1 MERSCRLLFLFPPVH
16 LLTIFVASLTL
27 TDAFSVDSKPA
38 CPLRQFRCTNGRC
51 IPMTWVCD
59 GTDDCTDNS
68 DENPVVCK
76 GTLQCG
82 ENDFKCASGRC
93 IPGVWHCDG
102 EKDCDDDS
110 DEDPNI
116 CRAQICNKKF
126 QCGSGECIPNS
137 WLCDHQNDCQDG
149 SDEKNCNRTK
159 NCTAE
164 QFTCRSGY
172 GECIAL
178 TWMCDDNPDCS
189 DGSDEAECNDT
200 CRSDE
205 FTCANKHCIQE
216 HWVCDHDDDCGDGSD
231 EKNCTPTTCNPVT
244 DFACTENYCITAQW
258 RCDGDYDCPD
268 HSDEIDCKGVISG
281 QRPNHCDTKEF
292 NCDDGVTCIHQS
304 WVCDGDKDCPNGADE
319 SPQRCHNITCRPDQ
333 FQCEDRRTC
342 IPGHLYCNDKAECSD
357 GSDEKNCT
365 MRAAVCNPLTQF
377 ECSEASCIPLES
389 VCDKKMDCL
398 NWEDERVD
406 LCNVDECAKD
416 NGGCSQLCIN
426 LPIGYR
432 CDCKPGY
439 KLIDNRT
446 CDDIDECLEPGSCS
460 QFCRNEKGTFKC
472 NCAPGYLKDPKNLT
486 RCKAAEGHASLL
498 FARRHDI
505 RKVALDRQEMTAI
518 VNNTKMATAL
528 DFVFRTGMIFWSDIT
543 ERKIYKAPIDEGND
557 RTVVIEDDLT
567 TSDGLAVDWIYSHI
581 YWTDSGKD
589 TIELANFEGNM
600 RKTLIK
606 DHIQEPRAIALN
618 PLDGWMFWT
627 DWSDEAR
634 IERAGMDGS
643 HRSVIVGHDIKWPNG
658 LTLDLIGK
666 RLYWVDA
673 KLNFIASCN
682 YDGSGRRTVLYSTE
696 MLRHPFSITTF
707 EDYVY
712 WTDWD
717 KETIF
722 KANKFTGKDVELV
735 TSVRSPQQPMVVH
748 VYHPYRQPDGM
759 NQCQAVNGHC
769 SHLCLPAPKINSRSP
784 LLSCACPDGLRL
796 LPDGL
801 MCVENVTTTVEP
813 TTQQSA
819 KLFHKLEPQNI
830 TTTIHPITSVD
841 TGKKDSTSEST
852 DPGLV
857 AGIVIGVVS
866 LGLLLLALVAVLCYR
881 HYLHRN
887 VTSMNFDNP
896 VYRKTTED
904 QFSLEKNRFPHPAAT
919 VGEEAQEPL
928 TSPGTNDYV

>member
-1 MERSCRLLFLFPPVH
+1 MGRESRGVLLLVA
-16 LLTIFVASLTL
+16 LTVLAAA
-27 TDAFSVDSKPA
+27 DAFSTDSKLA
-38 CPLRQFRCTNGRC
+38 CPLRQFRCANGRC
-51 IPMTWVCD
+51 IPISWVCD
-59 GTDDCTDNS
+59 KSDDCTDNS
-68 DENPVVCK
+68 DESPEECK
-76 GTLQCG
+76 NTQECKDT
-82 ENDFKCASGRC
+82 EFKCSNGRC
-93 IPGVWHCDG
+93 IPNIWHCDG
-102 EKDCDDDS
+102 DRDCPDGI
-110 DEDPNI
+110 DEDPAV
-116 CRAQICNKKF
+116 CRLIPCNEREF
-126 QCGSGECIPNS
+126 ECSPGECIPKT
-137 WLCDHQNDCQDG
+137 WLCDHQTDCSNDL
-149 SDEKNCNRTK
+149 DEKDCHRTK
-159 NCTAE
+159 TCTPE
-164 QFTCRSGY
+164 QFTCHSGN
-172 GECIAL
+172 GECVAL
-178 TWMCDDNPDCS
+178 TWMCDDNADCS

-205 FTCANKHCIQE
+205 FTCANKHCIQQL
-216 HWVCDHDDDCGDGSD
+216 WVCDNDNDCGDNSD
-231 EKNCTPTTCNPVT
+231 EKGCGAITCHPGT
-244 DFACTENYCITAQW
+244 DFACSENYCITSRW

-268 HSDEIDCKGVISG
+268 RSDEIGCKEIQNGKKNS
-281 QRPNHCDTKEF
+281 HCDKEF
-292 NCDDGVTCIHQS
+292 DCDDGVTCIHQT
-304 WVCDGDKDCPNGADE
+304 WVCDGEKDCPNGADE
-319 SPQRCHNITCRPDQ
+319 SPQRCHNVTCRPDQ
-333 FQCEDRRTC
+333 FQCEDRRSC
-342 IPGHLYCNDKAECSD
+342 ISGHLYCNGKTECAD

-365 MRAAVCNPLTQF
+365 SKIVNCDPHIQF
-377 ECSEASCIPLES
+377 ECSEGSCIPLEN
-389 VCDKKMDCL
+389 VCNKNPDCIG
-398 NWEDERVD
+398 WEDESAE
-406 LCNVDECAKD
+406 LCNVNECAKN
-416 NGGCSQLCIN
+416 NGGCSQICVD

-432 CDCKPGY
+432 CDCRAGY
-439 KLIDNRT
+439 RLIDNRT
-446 CDDIDECLEPGSCS
+446 CDDVDECLEPGSCS
-460 QFCRNEKGTFKC
+460 QFCQNEKGGFKC
-472 NCAPGYLKDPKNLT
+472 SCATGYLKDPRNLT

-528 DFVFRTGMIFWSDIT
+528 DFVFRTGMIFWSDIS
-543 ERKIYKAPIDEGND
+543 EKKIYKAPIDEGNE
-557 RTVVIEDDLT
+557 RTVVIENDFT

-600 RKTLIK
+600 RKTLIR
-606 DHIQEPRAIALN
+606 DRIQEPRAIALN
-618 PLDGWMFWT
+618 PLEGWMFWT

-634 IERAGMDGS
+634 IERAGMDGT
-643 HRSVIVGHDIKWPNG
+643 HRSVIVGNDVKWPNG
-658 LTLDLIGK
+658 LALDLIGK
-666 RLYWVDA
+666 RVYWVDA
-673 KLNFIASCN
+673 KLNIIGSCN
-682 YDGSGRRTVLYSTE
+682 YDGTGRRTVLYSPDS
-696 MLRHPFSITTF
+696 LRHPFSITTF

-722 KANKFTGKDVELV
+722 KANKFTGKEVEAV
-735 TSVRSPQQPMVVH
+735 TSIRTLQHPMVVH

-801 MCVENVTTTVEP
+801 MCVENVTTTIAP
-813 TTQQSA
+813 STQAPMKPFQR
-819 KLFHKLEPQNI
+819 LMPLNV
-830 TTTIHPITSVD
+830 TTTANPLSSAEGD
-841 TGKKDSTSEST
+841 GKGNSTTETT

-866 LGLLLLALVAVLCYR
+866 VGLLLLALVAVLCYR

-904 QFSLEKNRFPHPAAT
+904 QFSLEKNRFPLPAAT

>member
-59 GTDDCTDNS
+59 KTDDCTDNS
-68 DENPVVCK
+68 DEIPVLCK
-76 GTLQCG
+76 GTQQCG
-82 ENDFKCASGRC
+82 ENDFKCVSGRC
-93 IPGVWHCDG
+93 IPGIWHCDG

-116 CRAQICNKKF
+116 CKPRTCNNEEF
-126 QCGSGECIPNS
+126 QCSSGECIPNN
-137 WLCDHQNDCQDG
+137 WVCDHQNDCQD
-149 SDEKNCNRTK
+149 SLDEKHCNRTN

-164 QFTCRSGY
+164 QFTCRSGN
-172 GECIAL
+172 GECVAL

-205 FTCANKHCIQE
+205 FTCANKHCIQQ

-231 EKNCTPTTCNPVT
+231 EKNCSPTTCSPT
-244 DFACTENYCITAQW
+244 TEFACSENYCITAQW

-268 HSDEIDCKGVISG
+268 HSDEIGCKGITSG
-281 QRPNHCDTKEF
+281 QRPNHCDKKEF
-292 NCDDGVTCIHQS
+292 NCDDGVTCIHQT

-365 MRAAVCNPLTQF
+365 MKAAVCNPLTQF
-377 ECSEASCIPLES
+377 ECSEASCIPIES

-398 NWEDERVD
+398 NWEDERAD
-406 LCNVDECAKD
+406 LCNVDECAKN
-416 NGGCSQLCIN
+416 NGGCSQLCID

-432 CDCKPGY
+432 CDCKAGY

-606 DHIQEPRAIALN
+606 DRIQEPRAIALN

-643 HRSVIVGHDIKWPNG
+643 HRSVIIGHDIKWPNG

-796 LPDGL
+796 LSDGL
-801 MCVENVTTTVEP
+801 MCVEND
-813 TTQQSA
+813 
-819 KLFHKLEPQNI
+819 
-830 TTTIHPITSVD
+830 PITSMD
-841 TGKKDSTSEST
+841 NGKNDSASEST

>member
-1 MERSCRLLFLFPPVH
+1 MGRESRGVLLL
-16 LLTIFVASLTL
+16 VALAVL
-27 TDAFSVDSKPA
+27 AAADAFSTDNTQECKDTEFKCS
-38 CPLRQFRCTNGRC
+38 NGRC
-51 IPMTWVCD
+51 IP
-59 GTDDCTDNS
+59 N
-68 DENPVVCK
+68 
-76 GTLQCG
+76 
-82 ENDFKCASGRC
+82 
-93 IPGVWHCDG
+93 IWHCDG
-102 EKDCDDDS
+102 DRDCPDGT
-110 DEDPNI
+110 DEDPAV
-116 CRAQICNKKF
+116 CRSTPCSEREF
-126 QCGSGECIPNS
+126 ECSPGECIPKT
-137 WLCDHQNDCQDG
+137 WLCDHQTDCSNDL
-149 SDEKNCNRTK
+149 DEKNCH
-159 NCTAE
+159 
-164 QFTCRSGY
+164 
-172 GECIAL
+172 
-178 TWMCDDNPDCS
+178 
-189 DGSDEAECNDT
+189 NDT

-205 FTCANKHCIQE
+205 FTCANKHCIQQL
-216 HWVCDHDDDCGDGSD
+216 WVCDNDNDCGDNSD
-231 EKNCTPTTCNPVT
+231 EKGCGPVTCHPGT
-244 DFACTENYCITAQW
+244 DFACSENYCITSRW

-268 HSDEIDCKGVISG
+268 RSDEIGCKDIHGKKTS
-281 QRPNHCDTKEF
+281 HCDKEF
-292 NCDDGVTCIHQS
+292 DCDDGVTCIHQT
-304 WVCDGDKDCPNGADE
+304 WVCDGEKDCPNGADE
-319 SPQRCHNITCRPDQ
+319 SPQRCHNVTCRPDQ
-333 FQCEDRRTC
+333 FQCEDRRSC
-342 IPGHLYCNDKAECSD
+342 ISGHLYCNGKAECAD

-365 MRAAVCNPLTQF
+365 SKIISCDPRIQF
-377 ECSEASCIPLES
+377 ECSEGSCIPLEN
-389 VCDKKMDCL
+389 VCNKNPDCIG
-398 NWEDERVD
+398 WEDESAE
-406 LCNVDECAKD
+406 LCGVNECAKN
-416 NGGCSQLCIN
+416 NGGCSQICVD

-432 CDCKPGY
+432 CDCRAGY
-439 KLIDNRT
+439 RLIDNRT

-460 QFCRNEKGTFKC
+460 QFCQNEKGSFKC
-472 NCAPGYLKDPKNLT
+472 SCATGYLKDPRNLT

-528 DFVFRTGMIFWSDIT
+528 DFVFRTGMIFWSDIS
-543 ERKIYKAPIDEGND
+543 EKKIYKAPIDEGNE
-557 RTVVIEDDLT
+557 RTVVIENDFT

-600 RKTLIK
+600 RKTLIR
-606 DHIQEPRAIALN
+606 DRIQEPRAIALN
-618 PLDGWMFWT
+618 PLEGWMFWT

-634 IERAGMDGS
+634 IERAGMDGT
-643 HRSVIVGHDIKWPNG
+643 HRSVIVGNDVKWPNG

-666 RLYWVDA
+666 RVYWVDA
-673 KLNFIASCN
+673 KLNIIGSCN
-682 YDGSGRRTVLYSTE
+682 YDGTGRRTVLYSPDS
-696 MLRHPFSITTF
+696 LRHPFSITTF

-722 KANKFTGKDVELV
+722 KANKFTGKEVEPV
-735 TSVRSPQQPMVVH
+735 TSIRTLQHPMVVH

-801 MCVENVTTTVEP
+801 MCVENVTTTIAP
-813 TTQQSA
+813 STQAPMMPFQRL
-819 KLFHKLEPQNI
+819 KPLNI
-830 TTTIHPITSVD
+830 TTTANPLSSAD
-841 TGKKDSTSEST
+841 ADGKRNLATEST

-857 AGIVIGVVS
+857 AGIVIGVVT

-904 QFSLEKNRFPHPAAT
+904 QFSLEKNRFPLPAAT

>member
-1 MERSCRLLFLFPPVH
+1 MQLGRNSPRFSDMSWFWCTCILLQLACM
-16 LLTIFVASLTL
+16 TTFVTGA
-27 TDAFSVDSKPA
+27 VDHPHMNISDTQECKESE
-38 CPLRQFRCTNGRC
+38 FKCTNGRC
-51 IPMTWVCD
+51 IP
-59 GTDDCTDNS
+59 N
-68 DENPVVCK
+68 
-76 GTLQCG
+76 
-82 ENDFKCASGRC
+82 
-93 IPGVWHCDG
+93 IWHCDG
-102 EKDCDDDS
+102 DRDCPDGV
-110 DEDPNI
+110 DEDPAV
-116 CRAQICNKKF
+116 CRTVPCSETEF
-126 QCGSGECIPNS
+126 QCSPGECIPKT
-137 WLCDHQNDCQDG
+137 WLCDRQVDCTNG
-149 SDEKNCNRTK
+149 VDEKNCHRTK
-159 NCTAE
+159 TCTPE
-164 QFTCRSGY
+164 QFTCHSGN
-172 GECIAL
+172 GECVAL

-205 FTCANKHCIQE
+205 FTCANKHCIQQL
-216 HWVCDHDDDCGDGSD
+216 WVCDHDNDCGDNSD
-231 EKNCTPTTCNPVT
+231 EKACGPVTCHPDT
-244 DFACTENYCITAQW
+244 DFACSESYCITSRW

-268 HSDEIDCKGVISG
+268 RSDEMGCKEPSEKIS
-281 QRPNHCDTKEF
+281 HCNKEF
-292 NCDDGVTCIHQS
+292 DCNDGVTCIHQT
-304 WVCDGDKDCPNGADE
+304 WVCDGEKDCPNGADE

-333 FQCEDRRTC
+333 FQCEDRHSC
-342 IPGHLYCNDKAECSD
+342 ISGHLYCNGKTECAD

-365 MRAAVCNPLTQF
+365 SKVVSCDPQVQF
-377 ECSEASCIPLES
+377 ECSEGSCIPLEH
-389 VCDKKMDCL
+389 VCDKNPDCIG
-398 NWEDERVD
+398 WEDESIQYCGV
-406 LCNVDECAKD
+406 NECAKN
-416 NGGCSQLCIN
+416 NGGCSQICVD

-432 CDCKPGY
+432 CDCNAGY
-439 KLIDNRT
+439 RLIDNRT
-446 CDDIDECLEPGSCS
+446 CDDINECLEPGSCS
-460 QFCRNEKGTFKC
+460 QFCKNEKGSFKC
-472 NCAPGYLKDPKNLT
+472 SCAAGYLKDPRNLT

-528 DFVFRTGMIFWSDIT
+528 DFVFRTGMIFWSDIS
-543 ERKIYKAPIDEGND
+543 EKKIYKAPIDEGNE
-557 RTVVIEDDLT
+557 RTVVIENDLT

-589 TIELANFEGNM
+589 TIQLANFEGNM
-600 RKTLIK
+600 RKTLIQ
-606 DHIQEPRAIALN
+606 DRIQEPRAIALN
-618 PLDGWMFWT
+618 PLEGWMFWT

-643 HRSVIVGHDIKWPNG
+643 HRSVIVGNDVKWPNG
-658 LTLDLIGK
+658 LALDLIGK
-666 RLYWVDA
+666 RVYWVDA
-673 KLNFIASCN
+673 KLNIIGSCN
-682 YDGSGRRTVLYSTE
+682 YDGTGRRTVLYSPDN
-696 MLRHPFSITTF
+696 LRHPFSITTF

-722 KANKFTGKDVELV
+722 KANKFTGKEVEAV
-735 TSVRSPQQPMVVH
+735 TSIRTLQHPMVVH

-796 LPDGL
+796 LSDGL
-801 MCVENVTTTVEP
+801 MCVENDTTTVAS
-813 TTQQSA
+813 TTEQA
-819 KLFHKLEPQNI
+819 TKLFRKVGPPNI
-830 TTTIHPITSVD
+830 TTTTNPLPSAD
-841 TGKKDSTSEST
+841 TDGKGNLAEAA

-904 QFSLEKNRFPHPAAT
+904 QFSLEKNRFPLPTAT

>member
-1 MERSCRLLFLFPPVH
+1 M
-16 LLTIFVASLTL
+16 
-27 TDAFSVDSKPA
+27 
-38 CPLRQFRCTNGRC
+38 RQFRCANGRC
-51 IPMTWVCD
+51 IPISWVCD
-59 GTDDCTDNS
+59 KSDDCTDNS
-68 DENPVVCK
+68 DESPEECK
-76 GTLQCG
+76 NTEECKDT
-82 ENDFKCASGRC
+82 EFKCSNGRC
-93 IPGVWHCDG
+93 IPNIWHCDG
-102 EKDCDDDS
+102 DRDCSDGN
-110 DEDPNI
+110 DEDPAV
-116 CRAQICNKKF
+116 CRLIPCNEREF
-126 QCGSGECIPNS
+126 ECSPGVCIPKT
-137 WLCDHQNDCQDG
+137 WLCDHQADCSNG
-149 SDEKNCNRTK
+149 LDEK
-159 NCTAE
+159 
-164 QFTCRSGY
+164 
-172 GECIAL
+172 
-178 TWMCDDNPDCS
+178 DCH
-189 DGSDEAECNDT
+189 NDT

-205 FTCANKHCIQE
+205 FTCANKHCIQQL
-216 HWVCDHDDDCGDGSD
+216 WVCDNDNDCGDNSD
-231 EKNCTPTTCNPVT
+231 EKGCGPITCQPGT
-244 DFACTENYCITAQW
+244 DFACSENYCITSRW

-268 HSDEIDCKGVISG
+268 RSDEIGCKDIQNGKKVS
-281 QRPNHCDTKEF
+281 HCDKEF
-292 NCDDGVTCIHQS
+292 DCDDGVTCIHQT
-304 WVCDGDKDCPNGADE
+304 WVCDGEKDCPNGADE
-319 SPQRCHNITCRPDQ
+319 SPQRCHNVTCRPDQ
-333 FQCEDRRTC
+333 FQCEDRRSC
-342 IPGHLYCNDKAECSD
+342 ISGHLYCNGKTECAD

-365 MRAAVCNPLTQF
+365 SKIVSCDPRIQF
-377 ECSEASCIPLES
+377 ECSEGSCIPLEN
-389 VCDKKMDCL
+389 VCNKNPDCIG
-398 NWEDERVD
+398 WEDESAE
-406 LCNVDECAKD
+406 LCGVNECAKN
-416 NGGCSQLCIN
+416 NGGCSQICVD

-432 CDCKPGY
+432 CDCRAGY
-439 KLIDNRT
+439 RLIDNRT
-446 CDDIDECLEPGSCS
+446 CDDVDECLEPGSCS
-460 QFCRNEKGTFKC
+460 QFCQNEKGGFKC
-472 NCAPGYLKDPKNLT
+472 SCATGYLKDPRNLT

-528 DFVFRTGMIFWSDIT
+528 DFVFRTGMIFWSDIS
-543 ERKIYKAPIDEGND
+543 EKKIYKAPIDEGNE
-557 RTVVIEDDLT
+557 RTVVIENDFT

-600 RKTLIK
+600 RKTLIR
-606 DHIQEPRAIALN
+606 DRIQEPRAIALN
-618 PLDGWMFWT
+618 PLEGWMFWT

-634 IERAGMDGS
+634 IERAGMDGT
-643 HRSVIVGHDIKWPNG
+643 HRSVIVGNDVKWPNG

-666 RLYWVDA
+666 RVYWVDA
-673 KLNFIASCN
+673 KLNIIGSCN
-682 YDGSGRRTVLYSTE
+682 YDGTGRRTVLYSPDS
-696 MLRHPFSITTF
+696 LRHPFSITTF
-707 EDYVY
+707 EDYIY

-722 KANKFTGKDVELV
+722 KANKFTGKEVEPV
-735 TSVRSPQQPMVVH
+735 TSIRTLQHPMVVH

-801 MCVENVTTTVEP
+801 MCVENVTTTIAPSTQEP
-813 TTQQSA
+813 MKPFQR
-819 KLFHKLEPQNI
+819 LEPLN
-830 TTTIHPITSVD
+830 TTTINPSSVD
-841 TGKKDSTSEST
+841 ADGKRNLATEST

-904 QFSLEKNRFPHPAAT
+904 QFSLEKNRFPLPAAT